1 MNPQEMEQK
10 VFADI
15 FAKLRISGNVTVR
28 GFGTFKV
35 KAMAARAARNPRTGE
50 TVQVA
55 ARNKIAFTPA
65 KALKETF

>member
-1 MNPQEMEQK
+1 MTPKDQ
-10 VFADI
+10 VIADI
-15 FAKLRISGNVTVR
+15 ISELRINGQASIR

-35 KAMAARAARNPRTGE
+35 KGVAARTARNPRTGE
-50 TVQVA
+50 AVEVP